1 MSGMPVIKLPSKT
14 LPWLVVLI
22 GIAGLAGLVGL
33 MTDNHIW
40 PFNH

>member
-1 MSGMPVIKLPSKT
+1 MPVVKLPSKV
-14 LPWLVVLI
+14 LPWVVIVLC
-22 GIAGLAGLVGL
+22 IAALAGLVGI